1 MHSVPTVQSWLS
13 GSSTT
18 NNIDTDVTDELTE
31 LVVKTL
37 KEAVKTNFEAVQQHM
52 DFFGK
57 LSFNCCHEIC

>member
-18 NNIDTDVTDELTE
+18 INIDTNVTDEFINRVL
-31 LVVKTL
+31 KTL
-37 KEAVKTNFEAVQQHM
+37 QVAVKKNFEEVQQHM

-57 LSFNCCHEIC
+57 HIENALSK